1 MKNRCHFY
9 ILFQVLN
16 MHLWKICKIEPHQ
29 ILYFLLFLLAYIRTY
44 TIFHK
49 FLELHSILSVKKIF
63 VTDFL
68 FNGSTQNPHP
78 LNGQNLL
85 SVTKFCCRCSRK
97 IYNKQKILYVE
108 TAKVNSKD
116 VVKGSNFVHSEEFPP
131 VFRF

>member
-1 MKNRCHFY
+1 MKNTCPFY
-9 ILFQVLN
+9 IVFQVFNIDLI
-16 MHLWKICKIEPHQ
+16 KILRQSNQ
-29 ILYFLLFLLAYIRTY
+29 ISYFLLFFIFYISRY
-44 TIFHK
+44 IIFHK
-49 FLELHSILSVKKIF
+49 FLELHSILSAKKIF

-68 FNGSTQNPHP
+68 FNGFTQNPHP

-97 IYNKQKILYVE
+97 IYNKQKNLYVE

-116 VVKGSNFVHSEEFPP
+116 VVKGSNFVHSEQFPP

>member
-1 MKNRCHFY
+1 MKNTCPFY
-9 ILFQVLN
+9 IVFQVLN
-16 MHLWKICKIEPHQ
+16 IHLIKICKIEPPD
-29 ILYFLLFLLAYIRTY
+29 LLFLVVFTSFYVSRYI
-44 TIFHK
+44 IFHK
-49 FLELHSILSVKKIF
+49 FSELHSILSVKKIF

-68 FNGSTQNPHP
+68 FNGFTQNPHP

-97 IYNKQKILYVE
+97 IYNKQKNLYVE

-116 VVKGSNFVHSEEFPP
+116 VVKGSNFVHSEQFPP